1 MPDIESLARELDIKL
16 VEAVYAKRLTDSV
29 TALVKDN
36 TSFIGHIVLFS
47 EDYGQLSANL
57 LRLAEAIES
66 RVEVT
71 CLAAPS
77 RAVG

>member
-1 MPDIESLARELDIKL
+1 
-16 VEAVYAKRLTDSV
+16 
-29 TALVKDN
+29 
-36 TSFIGHIVLFS
+36 LFS

>member
-1 MPDIESLARELDIKL
+1 
-16 VEAVYAKRLTDSV
+16 VYAKRVGDSV
-29 TALVKDN
+29 TAMVKDN

-47 EDYGQLSANL
+47 KDYGQLSDNL

-71 CLAAPS
+71 CLAPAT
-77 RAVG
+77 RASCG